1 MISCNHNT
9 WNCGSHMEIIHQ
21 KYLGRL
27 FQNIPAEPYPR
38 HRDFLE
44 VGPRHLYCEQASHK
58 NHSLRAVDKVLQ
70 KPRGSV
76 TGSVTGR
83 EGRQESKRHTQQKAC
98 FENGSTLKQKMHR
111 VFMKCGLVGAS
122 EERRE
127 AGTG

>member
-1 MISCNHNT
+1 M
-9 WNCGSHMEIIHQ
+9 
-21 KYLGRL
+21 
-27 FQNIPAEPYPR
+27 
-38 HRDFLE
+38 
-44 VGPRHLYCEQASHK
+44 GPRHLYCEQASRK

-76 TGSVTGR
+76 TGR
-83 EGRQESKRHTQQKAC
+83 EGRQESKKHTQQKAC
-98 FENGSTLKQKMHR
+98 FENGSTPKQKMHR